1 MFNKLILIL
10 VNCLLFTISL
20 TRLNENLSFPIT
32 IFLIISMGYLSIF
45 RLLKSF
51 KSVFTISIAAADLII
66 TKFLYQ
72 RYYLPTYEPHQD
84 LHHALILI
92 ITISVFSF
100 ISKETLKQID
110 GKLSSFIHSQVLT
123 FLSVFKYYFYFKLTH
138 KNVDQSMTISFQEFD
153 RLCFYFFIDFLVLN
167 FATILAL
174 LLKIVSSFRNKQAYL
189 QRLITEY
196 LKAIAVVLIYNLLNN
211 MTLMSYVYQKMNEHL
226 PQPYNVLLYNT
237 IPSGADERFNLL
249 LTCVFSY
256 FN

>member
-1 MFNKLILIL
+1 
-10 VNCLLFTISL
+10 
-20 TRLNENLSFPIT
+20 
-32 IFLIISMGYLSIF
+32 
-45 RLLKSF
+45 
-51 KSVFTISIAAADLII
+51 
-66 TKFLYQ
+66 
-72 RYYLPTYEPHQD
+72 
-84 LHHALILI
+84 
-92 ITISVFSF
+92 
-100 ISKETLKQID
+100 
-110 GKLSSFIHSQVLT
+110 
-123 FLSVFKYYFYFKLTH
+123 
-138 KNVDQSMTISFQEFD
+138 MTISFQEFD

-237 IPSGADERFNLL
+237 IPSGADERFILL